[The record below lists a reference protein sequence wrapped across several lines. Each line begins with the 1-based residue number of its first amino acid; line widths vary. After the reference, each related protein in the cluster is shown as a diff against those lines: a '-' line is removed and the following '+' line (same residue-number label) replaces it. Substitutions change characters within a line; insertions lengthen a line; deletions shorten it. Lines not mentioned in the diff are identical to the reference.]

1 MQDEMKALQEIL
13 SGFDK
18 SAEKFTEYDVVS
30 AIERY
35 IRTKGD
41 SWQIPTEFSW
51 EKMAFEFRANRSDD
65 ANEWGTYYSPM
76 VSGTTNDGEYFEYPS
91 IKEMTPDTFAYWSNR
106 TSLASHPVL
115 KARYADLVWEFSK
128 LVTEA
133 RSDVRMAH
141 IAIDSRLEIAQSDL
155 HSHRTDV
162 IDHLK
167 RALLLSI
174 SLNDSARICNT
185 RDAIIAF
192 EERIAEDEKAGL
204 WGFSYDLLVGN
215 RKVSLSKDLE
225 DKIIRDLEG
234 RLNRLTRYNDELS
247 LTSHRWKAVRAVS
260 RLTCYYK
267 KRGKADEVKRV
278 ILKYYEGFKHLVD
291 SEASLIASDWLQEVF
306 STFKQFGFNE
316 EAEAIAPILREVW
329 NKGSKEMSPHSF
341 EMEVSR
347 EELDEF
353 VNSLLSGGQGPASI
367 RIALHFIPKRDEVEN
382 QVKTLAKDHPL
393 SFLFTRQL
401 LDHEGRPVAS
411 VRPIEADLDG
421 NVVHQISQNMVYSSF
436 FLRKALAAFI
446 DRYEVSALD
455 FLSHIYTS
463 PIFVEDKKGIVE
475 KGIDAYL
482 QGDAL
487 TSVHLLIPQIEASI
501 RKLAELLGIAII
513 KRGRNGAMQL
523 KLLDE
528 LLRERQMEETLG
540 RDASLY
546 FRILL
551 TDQRGWNLRNS
562 VSHGLL
568 PHEQFEQGMA
578 DRVLHVLLCLGLI
591 REKPAEANA

>member
-1 MQDEMKALQEIL
+1 LE
-13 SGFDK
+13 
-18 SAEKFTEYDVVS
+18 
-30 AIERY
+30 
-35 IRTKGD
+35 
-41 SWQIPTEFSW
+41 
-51 EKMAFEFRANRSDD
+51 
-65 ANEWGTYYSPM
+65 
-76 VSGTTNDGEYFEYPS
+76 
-91 IKEMTPDTFAYWSNR
+91 
-106 TSLASHPVL
+106 
-115 KARYADLVWEFSK
+115 ARYADLVWDFSWIVSK
-128 LVTEA
+128 A
-133 RSDVRMAH
+133 RPDVRLAH
-141 IAIDSRLEIAQSDL
+141 IAIESRLEIALRDL
-155 HSHRTDV
+155 HSHKTET
-162 IDHLK
+162 IDHLG
-167 RALLLSI
+167 RALDLSI
-174 SLNDSARICNT
+174 SLNDSNRINEV
-185 RDAIIAF
+185 RDAILAY
-192 EERIAEDEKAGL
+192 EDKVAVDEKAGL
-204 WGFSYDLLVGN
+204 WGFSYDLLVGH
-215 RKVSLSKDLE
+215 RKIKLSEDLEEKIVRDLE
-225 DKIIRDLEG
+225 D
-234 RLNRLTRYNDELS
+234 RLHRLTRHNDELS
-247 LTSHRWKAVRAVS
+247 LTSHRWEAVAAVS
-260 RLTCYYK
+260 RLTCYYER
-267 KRGKADEVKRV
+267 RGKVDEVKRV

-291 SEASLIASDWLQEVF
+291 SEASLIASDWLQEVH
-306 STFKQFGFNE
+306 STFKQFGVNE
-316 EAEAIAPILREVW
+316 EAEAIAATLRELW
-329 NKGSKEMSPHSF
+329 NRASNEMATHSF
-341 EMEVSR
+341 EMEVNR

-367 RIALHFIPKRDEVEN
+367 RIAMHFIPKQDEVEN
-382 QVKTLAKDHPL
+382 QVKTLAQDYPM
-393 SFLFTRQL
+393 SFLFTRRL

-411 VRPIEADLDG
+411 VGSIEADLDG
-421 NVVHQISQNMVYSSF
+421 NVVYQVSQNMIYSLF